1 VHLSFYI
8 TITNLIIISRYSLCT
23 RRFSLPGRESL
34 GSLTKGAAMWSPIPG
49 NYTSTNNDYY
59 INAYFNKGIKQST
72 SLHSLT
78 EADIPQNINF
88 SDFFIIGVDRGILTG
103 QKQLVSSMSLQPAQ
117 VLDTYPKKSS
127 STIIN
132 IVDYCFP
139 QGVKID
145 LVPATEAK
153 NSSGPG

>member
-1 VHLSFYI
+1 MA
-8 TITNLIIISRYSLCT
+8 
-23 RRFSLPGRESL
+23 E
-34 GSLTKGAAMWSPIPG
+34 AE
-49 NYTSTNNDYY
+49 
-59 INAYFNKGIKQST
+59 NA
-72 SLHSLT
+72 
-78 EADIPQNINF
+78 QNANF

-103 QKQLVSSMSLQPAQ
+103 QKPLVSSMSLQPAQ
-117 VLDTYPKKSS
+117 ILDTYPKKSS

-145 LVPATEAK
+145 LVPATVAK